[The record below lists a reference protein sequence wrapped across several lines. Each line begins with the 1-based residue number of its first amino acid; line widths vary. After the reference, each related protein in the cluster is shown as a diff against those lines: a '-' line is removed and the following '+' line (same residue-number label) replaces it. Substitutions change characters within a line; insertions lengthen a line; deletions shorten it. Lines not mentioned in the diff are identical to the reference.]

1 MIVQKTSKAALT
13 QDQIRETIARA
24 LAKRGL
30 AGKRV
35 LAVVPDQTRSCP
47 LPALFRMLHDLVM
60 GERAKMFDVL
70 VALGTHPPMTRE
82 QIHHLLGLTP
92 EERKGI
98 YGKVQVFNHL
108 WKDPSALTQ
117 VGEITVD
124 EVVTISGGLMRESVP
139 VTLNKLIFD
148 YDHILIVSP
157 VFPHEVAGF
166 SGGHKYFFPG
176 VAAQQIIDFT
186 HWLGAVCTNP
196 VIIGNKDTPVRQ
208 VIELAA
214 SFVKVPRTCVAFVV
228 GSGPSGDC
236 PAGKPAGS
244 APGIIDRELCKAPLL
259 GLFVGDV
266 HEAWSAAADFSAG
279 HHILWIDKP
288 FKRVLS
294 CAPKMYDDIWTA
306 GKCMYKLES
315 ALADGAELVIYAPH
329 VTEVSYTHGKVLDRI
344 GYHVRDYFLKQMD
357 TFKGVSRGVMAH
369 STHVKGI
376 GTFIDGVEK
385 PRVNVVLATGI
396 SAERCKRI
404 NLGYMDPKSINMDE
418 WKGRES
424 EGVVVIP
431 KAGEHLYRLKDGS
444 IPRIPGDPGT

>member
-1 MIVQKTSKAALT
+1 MIVQKTSKTMLSAE
-13 QDQIRETIARA
+13 DIRATTAQA
-24 LAKRGL
+24 LAKRDL
-30 AGKRV
+30 AGKKV
-35 LAVVPDQTRSCP
+35 LALVPDHTRTCP
-47 LPALFRMLHDLVM
+47 LPMLFRMLHDLVTS
-60 GERAKMFDVL
+60 EKAKSFDVL
-70 VALGTHPPMTRE
+70 IALGTHPPMTEE
-82 QIHHLLGLTP
+82 QINHLLGLTP
-92 EERKGI
+92 DERKGK
-98 YGKVQVFNHL
+98 YAKVRVFNHL
-108 WKDPSALTQ
+108 WKDPASLKQIGT
-117 VGEITVD
+117 ITED
-124 EVVTISGGLMRESVP
+124 EVATVTGGLLRESVP
-139 VTLNKLIFD
+139 VTLNKLILD
-148 YDHILIVSP
+148 YDHIVIVSP

-196 VIIGNKDTPVRQ
+196 VIIGNKDTPVRK
-208 VIELAA
+208 VIEHAA
-214 SFVKVPRTCVAFVV
+214 SFVRVPRTCVAFVV
-228 GSGPSGDC
+228 GSGPSGEC
-236 PAGKPAGS
+236 PSGKAAGS
-244 APGIIDRELCKAPLL
+244 EPGIIDRELCKAPLV

-266 HEAWSAAADFSAG
+266 REAWSAAADFSAG
-279 HHILWIDKP
+279 HHIIWVDKP

-315 ALADGAELVIYAPH
+315 ALADGAELIIYAPH

-357 TFKGVSRGVMAH
+357 KFAGVPRGVMAH

-376 GTFIDGVEK
+376 GTFEGGVEK

-396 SAERCKRI
+396 PAERCRRI
-404 NLGYMDPKSINMDE
+404 NLGYMDPKSIDIE
-418 WKGRES
+418 KWKGREA

>member
-1 MIVQKTSKAALT
+1 MIVQKTSKTALSAGE
-13 QDQIRETIARA
+13 IREVIAKALSTRA
-24 LAKRGL
+24 L

-35 LAVVPDQTRSCP
+35 LAVVPDHTRTCP
-47 LPALFRMLHDLVM
+47 LSMLFRTLHDLAT
-60 GERAKMFDVL
+60 GAKAAQFDVL
-70 VALGTHPPMTRE
+70 IALGTHPPMTE
-82 QIHHLLGLTP
+82 EHINQLLGLTP
-92 EERKGI
+92 EERKGK

-108 WKDPSALTQ
+108 WKDPAALRQIGT
-117 VGEITVD
+117 ITED
-124 EVVTISGGLMRESVP
+124 EVVKITGGLLRESVP
-139 VTLNKLIFD
+139 VTVNKLLFD

-196 VIIGNKDTPVRQ
+196 VIIGNRETPVRK
-208 VIELAA
+208 VIEHAA
-214 SFVKVPRTCVAFVV
+214 AMIPTPRTCVAFVV

-236 PAGKPAGS
+236 PSGKAAGS
-244 APGIIDRELCKAPLL
+244 EPGIIDRELCKAPIL

-266 HEAWSAAADFSAG
+266 REAWAAAADFSAG
-279 HHILWIDKP
+279 HHIIWVDKP
-288 FKRVLS
+288 FKKVLS

-315 ALADGAELVIYAPH
+315 ALADGAELIIYAPH

-357 TFKGVSRGVMAH
+357 KFAGVPRGVIAH

-376 GTFIDGVEK
+376 GTFENGVER
-385 PRVNVVLATGI
+385 PRVNVSLATGI

-404 NLGYMDPKSINMDE
+404 NLGYVDPKSIDMDD

-424 EGVVVIP
+424 EGIVMIP

-444 IPRIPGDPGT
+444 IPRIPGDPGA